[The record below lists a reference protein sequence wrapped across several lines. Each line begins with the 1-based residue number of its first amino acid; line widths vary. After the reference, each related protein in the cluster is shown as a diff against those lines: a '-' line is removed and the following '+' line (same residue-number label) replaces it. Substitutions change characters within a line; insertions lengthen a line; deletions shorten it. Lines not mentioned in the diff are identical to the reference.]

1 MQFQLFDKIL
11 SIQNVFTKKPS
22 AYIQAAGDPAKRY
35 ELRQKTKKHGEF
47 AGGIAKNWLSECNQK
62 DDEMIGFE
70 SAVNDAIWK
79 IVLDT
84 TTSLTGKKQLEDD
97 VKKALTPQVQQA
109 P

>member
-1 MQFQLFDKIL
+1 M

-22 AYIQAAGDPAKRY
+22 AYIQAAGDPVKRQ
-35 ELRQKTKKHGEF
+35 ELRQKTKKHGEL
-47 AGGIAKNWLSECNQK
+47 AVGIAKSWINECTQK
-62 DDEMIGFE
+62 DDDMNCFE
-70 SAVNDAIWK
+70 NAMNNAIWK

-84 TTSLTGKKQLEDD
+84 TTSLTGKKQLEDE

>member
-1 MQFQLFDKIL
+1 ML
-11 SIQNVFTKKPS
+11 
-22 AYIQAAGDPAKRY
+22 
-35 ELRQKTKKHGEF
+35 
-47 AGGIAKNWLSECNQK
+47 
-62 DDEMIGFE
+62 GFE
-70 SAVNDAIWK
+70 SAVNDAIWR